1 MSVAHPSIHDMSFD
15 TIYKDTV
22 SVSLSTAYLFNYP
35 MTSFARLPISLT
47 ISLSQFTSF
56 VRPVASTS
64 PAAIINFCC
73 FLPFQISII
82 PPEPSAPT
90 PAVTLSIAP
99 DFVLDLNTT
108 SLMGSRAKLANV
120 PKLHELIQH
129 QVRRIFVARGT
140 GKSCYPAFPP
150 HPNLEKL
157 KEKNLIARYMF
168 QRYLISYLLNA
179 DILACLQFHF
189 PIKNSLQ
196 ILYIPRPF
204 MVSFLSSG
212 SKSLANEPEAS
223 SSQITG
229 RTYPELTQQL
239 LNIPCAGGQRIR
251 QYRVERHGIDIS

>member
-1 MSVAHPSIHDMSFD
+1 MSFD

-47 ISLSQFTSF
+47 ISLSQFKSF
-56 VRPVASTS
+56 VRPVALTS
-64 PAAIINFCC
+64 PAAIVDFCY

-129 QVRRIFVARGT
+129 QVRRILIARGT
-140 GKSCYPAFPP
+140 WKVVLPGLSTTSEPREVK
-150 HPNLEKL
+150 
-157 KEKNLIARYMF
+157 KEKPD
-168 QRYLISYLLNA
+168 S
-179 DILACLQFHF
+179 
-189 PIKNSLQ
+189 
-196 ILYIPRPF
+196 
-204 MVSFLSSG
+204 
-212 SKSLANEPEAS
+212 
-223 SSQITG
+223 
-229 RTYPELTQQL
+229 
-239 LNIPCAGGQRIR
+239 
-251 QYRVERHGIDIS
+251 